1 MITYDYMSMHMI
13 HNIFIFISL
22 FLYMKLSKI
31 LAQYSAI
38 GDGEET
44 GTMFKMKPMFS
55 QQDHTKWTD
64 CVYGFYL

>member
-1 MITYDYMSMHMI
+1 MHMI

-22 FLYMKLSKI
+22 FIYMKLSKI

-44 GTMFKMKPMFS
+44 GTMFKMKPMFC
-55 QQDHTKWTD
+55 QQDPTK
-64 CVYGFYL
+64 